1 MKKNV
6 FEQIQEKIATVS
18 IDAAESFQ
26 KTITPHYGAELY
38 RMGFTS
44 SVSVVQSVKDL
55 NHTEILR
62 AQLIRYFGCK
72 VLHDDEIKKLEANY
86 KLMTASA
93 SRFMDVIPAV
103 NQKDIVDFVER
114 VKKDRLNQGRI
125 ETDLYHVPITSEFRV
140 TAPPSLF
147 RKAQNWDEMTEA
159 ERIKWLE
166 EDPIVW
172 KKLFRFDPNRET
184 NEATK
189 WNLMVTAWG
198 MESVLLNT
206 N

>member
-1 MKKNV
+1 MRANV

-18 IDAAESFQ
+18 VDAVDSF
-26 KTITPHYGAELY
+26 KKVITPHFGAEMY

-44 SVSVVQSVKDL
+44 SISVIQANKDL
-55 NHTEILR
+55 NKMEILR
-62 AQLIRYFGCK
+62 AQLIRYFDCK
-72 VLHDDEIKKLEANY
+72 VLHDDEIKKLEENY
-86 KLMTASA
+86 NLMTASA
-93 SRFMDVIPAV
+93 SRFKDVIPID
-103 NQKDIVDFVER
+103 NQKDIVYFIER
-114 VKKDRLNQGRI
+114 VKRDKLNQGRI

-147 RKAQNWDEMTEA
+147 RRAQNWDEMTEA
-159 ERIKWLE
+159 ERLKWIE

-172 KKLFRFDPNRET
+172 KKIFRFDPNREI